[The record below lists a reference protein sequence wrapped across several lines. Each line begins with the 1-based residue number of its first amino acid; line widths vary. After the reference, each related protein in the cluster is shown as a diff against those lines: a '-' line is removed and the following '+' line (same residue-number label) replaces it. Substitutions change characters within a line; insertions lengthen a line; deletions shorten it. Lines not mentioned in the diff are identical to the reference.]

1 MGRKFL
7 SELHDPN
14 HRKAEGQKGELLTED
29 EAEQRFDAM
38 IAKLD
43 AEDRAAHDASCRRAV
58 GKQVRSTDGRVDGGR
73 ESFQGQTETELG
85 ELAARCHARLA
96 ARPLYESA
104 DQRWMIR
111 LFPLI

>member
-43 AEDRAAHDASCRRAV
+43 AEDRAAHDEVVDAPSGSKFVLLMAVLTGGARAFKARRRRNWENWLPVVTRGSRPAPCMKV
-58 GKQVRSTDGRVDGGR
+58 LISDG
-73 ESFQGQTETELG
+73 
-85 ELAARCHARLA
+85 
-96 ARPLYESA
+96 
-104 DQRWMIR
+104 
-111 LFPLI
+111 

>member
-43 AEDRAAHDASCRRAV
+43 AEDRAAHDASRRRAA
-58 GKQVRSTDGRVDGGR
+58 GRQVRSTDGRVDGG
-73 ESFQGQTETELG
+73 
-85 ELAARCHARLA
+85 ARAFKARRRRNWENWLPVVTRGS
-96 ARPLYESA
+96 RPA
-104 DQRWMIR
+104 PCMKV
-111 LFPLI
+111 LISDG